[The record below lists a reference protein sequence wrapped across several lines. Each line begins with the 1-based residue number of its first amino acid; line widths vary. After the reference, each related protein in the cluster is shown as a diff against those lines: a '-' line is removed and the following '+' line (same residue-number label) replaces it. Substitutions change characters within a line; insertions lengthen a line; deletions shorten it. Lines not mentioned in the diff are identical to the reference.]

1 MYSVLSTVGYYYAYM
16 LHQKFISLEEIARNP
31 LDSLTRT
38 KNETVIVKSHF
49 FNSNLTSATQFSS
62 PLLLAAILVSSYAS
76 WYVLR

>member
-16 LHQKFISLEEIARNP
+16 LHQKFISLEEIPRNP
-31 LDSLTRT
+31 LDALTRT

-62 PLLLAAILVSSYAS
+62 PFIAAILVSSYAS